1 VIEREFPSRGDR
13 QARQAARRKTIIIWS
28 SVLVLLLA
36 LLLGVKPVYRGLKAR
51 RANQL
56 AAEAEGMV
64 RDGKFTE
71 AASRY
76 RAALQLDPLGY
87 RPLAGAARLATRG
100 GRPEARDIWL
110 QVMGLPEVTAADRQ
124 DYASLL
130 LQRGATGPAEKI
142 IENLLKTA
150 PDAKTMGLAAQY
162 SDKTGH
168 EEKAI
173 QFARIR
179 IERAPE
185 DAAPRFQLA
194 ELLAKSSDAAKR
206 EEARQILWVVAGK
219 EGPSRKASIEALARA
234 PELSTREQQ
243 RVLVALEGFPDRSI
257 IQDLLAAEIRLKI
270 QPEAPE
276 QIYGEAIRRWGGGE
290 TGEVA
295 ELAHWLNGHGQSER
309 VLTLLPTERA
319 VGSEALLLSRLD
331 ALAKLE
337 RWKEIDSLL
346 ERPDLTLDPAVAE
359 SFRARAAMS
368 QNASMDAELRW
379 ERALALASGDP
390 PKLRFLAKFAEQ
402 CQANAVALKAFNQLA
417 RLPEHA
423 AFAQRGRQR
432 LIERTGD
439 ATAARVVAERL
450 TAVAPDDVNA
460 RAQLTHLNLLL
471 GVEVGANLEK
481 AKALVEKYPT
491 RLSFRVSAALGYLR
505 QRDPALALAQ
515 FQGPAPI
522 EWPRTPPKWR
532 AVYVA
537 ALAANNRGDEARQLL
552 ATIPLERLNKEERE
566 LVAPICGER

>member
-1 VIEREFPSRGDR
+1 MIEREFPSRGDR

-110 QVMGLPEVTAADRQ
+110 QVMRLPEVTSADRQ
-124 DYASLL
+124 DYANLL

-142 IENLLKTA
+142 IENLLRTA

-206 EEARQILWVVAGK
+206 EEARQILWVVAGQ

-270 QPEAPE
+270 QSEATE
-276 QIYGEAIRRWGGGE
+276 QIYGEAIGRWGGGE

-295 ELAHWLNGHGQSER
+295 ELAHWLNEHGQSER
-309 VLTLLPTERA
+309 VLTLLPTER
-319 VGSEALLLSRLD
+319 
-331 ALAKLE
+331 
-337 RWKEIDSLL
+337 
-346 ERPDLTLDPAVAE
+346 
-359 SFRARAAMS
+359 
-368 QNASMDAELRW
+368 
-379 ERALALASGDP
+379 
-390 PKLRFLAKFAEQ
+390 
-402 CQANAVALKAFNQLA
+402 
-417 RLPEHA
+417 
-423 AFAQRGRQR
+423 
-432 LIERTGD
+432 
-439 ATAARVVAERL
+439 
-450 TAVAPDDVNA
+450 
-460 RAQLTHLNLLL
+460 
-471 GVEVGANLEK
+471 
-481 AKALVEKYPT
+481 
-491 RLSFRVSAALGYLR
+491 
-505 QRDPALALAQ
+505 
-515 FQGPAPI
+515 
-522 EWPRTPPKWR
+522 
-532 AVYVA
+532 
-537 ALAANNRGDEARQLL
+537 
-552 ATIPLERLNKEERE
+552 
-566 LVAPICGER
+566 